1 MRKSLPL
8 GLICAGP
15 AKNLAF
21 ARLPGIVEE
30 IGPVKAVSFR
40 LASRTTNTLRY
51 GYPVRHYAELA
62 DCGVVLLCLPDRAV
76 PKVLDEL
83 LHSSIPWSGKG
94 LVLVSAPLDSADLR
108 ALSQRGAS
116 VASVYPLEDLAGP
129 RYLAEGDRVVLR
141 ELRNLLPAESRL
153 LELSAGA
160 KHLCLAG
167 IALATTSLTPIIES
181 AVDCLSSAGL
191 QSREAALLVERLMQG
206 TVRGYAKAGRKSWT
220 GALADK
226 DWTAV
231 HKQLEA
237 LLAHDPELGRWF
249 ELGARHAVRRMHKGV
264 EWPFQARHKTAT

>member
-1 MRKSLPL
+1 MRKSRPL

-21 ARLPGIVEE
+21 ARLPGIIEE
-30 IGPVKAVSFR
+30 IGPVKAPSFR

-51 GYPVRHYAELA
+51 GYPVRHYAELS
-62 DCGVVLLCLPDRAV
+62 DCGVVLLCLPDRGV
-76 PKVLDEL
+76 SRVLDEL
-83 LHSSIPWSGKG
+83 MRSPIPWRGKG
-94 LVLVSAPLDSADLR
+94 LVLVSAPLDSTDLR

-116 VASVYPLEDLAGP
+116 VASVYPLEGLPGP

-141 ELRNLLPAESRL
+141 ELRNLLPADSRL
-153 LELSAGA
+153 LELSAGG

-167 IALATTSLTPIIES
+167 IALATTSLTPFIEA
-181 AVDCLSSAGL
+181 AVECLSSAGL
-191 QSREAALLVERLMQG
+191 QNRDASVLVERLMQG
-206 TVRGYAKAGRKSWT
+206 TVRGYAKSGRKSWA
-220 GALADK
+220 GPLADK

-231 HKQLEA
+231 QKHLDA

-264 EWPFQARHKTAT
+264 EWPFQARHRTAT